1 MTEQKPTSQKKI
13 NPLFGLIFTILITVL
28 GMISVYIA
36 GNARGY
42 DPSLAVL
49 VRNSLMISAFLV
61 VYLFL
66 KRGYKGDFTI
76 LIVVALLTGIGFI
89 IQYRISSAINIDF
102 QKTLIRQYSAAGL
115 EESALPDSTQHLAA
129 SDSTVNKASEE
140 RSLQA
145 IQKEAEQFLKLD
157 KLKFSQVMQDFFNSV
172 PSWSRLIISY
182 LIALYLIIHLVRKCS
197 DNRFMDSLARPFFW
211 VTLTVFL
218 LFIFVALSEVGTRG
232 RFVYQMTP
240 WEAFKVTII
249 IFLAGFFA
257 KYKDEFTRKAPKIK
271 GKKLQ
276 RIMIP
281 WGPFLLIWLIPQ
293 LLFILLKDFGQVI
306 IYGGLV
312 IIMVFVLTRKYIF
325 LFGGIAITVLTSRLI
340 LLLEGIAPAH
350 VMKRFIIWSDIWAEP
365 HNNAWWD
372 SVYQIMNSFFA
383 LNAGGWT
390 GAGLG
395 LGYPTNIPLVVSDFV
410 YSAISEELGFFG
422 AAIIVFLYLALVFLG
437 IRIVLESDNDFE
449 RLLATGFTTMLA
461 VQVFVNIG
469 GVIKLIPLTGITLPF
484 ISRGGFSFLVS
495 MVIIGFLMGLSH
507 RNGKRAALEA

>member
-1 MTEQKPTSQKKI
+1 MQE
-13 NPLFGLIFTILITVL
+13 
-28 GMISVYIA
+28 
-36 GNARGY
+36 
-42 DPSLAVL
+42 
-49 VRNSLMISAFLV
+49 FL
-61 VYLFL
+61 
-66 KRGYKGDFTI
+66 
-76 LIVVALLTGIGFI
+76 
-89 IQYRISSAINIDF
+89 
-102 QKTLIRQYSAAGL
+102 
-115 EESALPDSTQHLAA
+115 
-129 SDSTVNKASEE
+129 
-140 RSLQA
+140 
-145 IQKEAEQFLKLD
+145 
-157 KLKFSQVMQDFFNSV
+157 NSV

-182 LIALYLIIHLVRKCS
+182 SIALYLIIYIIRKCS
-197 DNRFMDSLARPFFW
+197 DNKFMDSLARPFFW

-257 KYKDEFTRKAPKIK
+257 KYKDEFTRTAPKIK
-271 GKKLQ
+271 GKRLQ

-325 LFGGIAITVLTSRLI
+325 LFGGIAITVITSKLI

-350 VMKRFIIWSDIWAEP
+350 VMQRFIIWSNIWAEP

-372 SVYQIMNSFFA
+372 SVYQVMNSFFA

-390 GAGLG
+390 GTGLG

-410 YSAISEELGFFG
+410 YAAISEELGFFG
-422 AAIIVFLYLALVFLG
+422 AAIIVFLYLGLVFLG
-437 IRIVLESDNDFE
+437 IRIVLESHSDFE
-449 RLLATGFTTMLA
+449 KLLATGFTTMLA

-495 MVIIGFLMGLSH
+495 MLIVGFLMGLSH
-507 RNGKRAALEA
+507 RNGKRAVEA